1 MIGLIKKKYFSLQ
14 KGFTLIEILV
24 VIAILG
30 VIAGVATPVLTK
42 YFTYGKAE
50 SYDAELHDVRV
61 SLVAMLS
68 ESISGTL
75 DDSVTATSEAS
86 ATNNLYLITTT
97 GKNGTL
103 HLSDYLEG
111 LDRSTPGTALT
122 RTGCKYWVD
131 TNNNLIFQVKP

>member
-1 MIGLIKKKYFSLQ
+1 MFKQFIFEYK

-42 YFTYGKAE
+42 YFTYGKNE

-61 SLVAMLS
+61 ALVAMLS
-68 ESISGTL
+68 ESSTGTL
-75 DDSVTATSEAS
+75 DNSITATSEAN
-86 ATNNLYLITTT
+86 ATDNLLLITAP

-111 LDRSTPGTALT
+111 LDQSNPGSALT

-131 TNNNLIFQVKP
+131 TSNNLIFQVKP